1 MDIYGVG
8 VLPLIEDLKRHVPE
22 VWQPWYADDSGGGGT
37 FAAIRRFFE
46 RLCEKGPGRGYF
58 PEPSKSVLVVAAHN
72 VERAKAPFA
81 DLNFKVVMGS
91 RYLGGF
97 VGEAAAQ
104 ASWVEDKASSWAEAV
119 GELAVVAKRFPQTAY
134 AGLQKSLQQ
143 EWQFVQRVTPGIGAA
158 FAAIEASIRDR
169 FLPALFGEEKA
180 ADPTVRTLASLP
192 VKATGLA
199 LPDPTTSSAAN
210 YTASTVCCTHL
221 VQMLRGHTPFRNADH
236 VMVMCCAK
244 QELRAVCNT
253 ADKQV
258 LAAELAKLD
267 PKTCRMVERARETG
281 SWLSV
286 TPTAVCGFELFQLRS
301 SATACG
307 FAMGCFRRS
316 SRRSAMAV
324 APPSPSTTHL
334 IACAVAWSSVVTTTL
349 SASSPT

>member
-1 MDIYGVG
+1 M
-8 VLPLIEDLKRHVPE
+8 
-22 VWQPWYADDSGGGGT
+22 
-37 FAAIRRFFE
+37 
-46 RLCEKGPGRGYF
+46 
-58 PEPSKSVLVVAAHN
+58 LVVAEHN
-72 VERAKAPFA
+72 VERAKAAFA
-81 DLNFKVVMGS
+81 DLNFKVVTGS

-180 ADPTVRTLASLP
+180 ADPTVRTLSSLP
-192 VKATGLA
+192 VKAAGLA

-221 VQMLRGHTPFRNADH
+221 VQALRGHTPFRHADH
-236 VMVMCCAK
+236 VMVMRCAK
-244 QELRAVCNT
+244 HELRAG
-253 ADKQV
+253 ARQQDEQV
-258 LAAELAKLD
+258 LAAELTKLD
-267 PKTCRMVERARETG
+267 PKTCRTVERARETG

-286 TPTAVCGFELFQLRS
+286 TPTAVCGFELSAQEFRDGLRLRYGMLPQKLPEKCDG
-301 SATACG
+301 CG
-307 FAMGCFRRS
+307 AAFSVNHALNCKCGGLVIRRHDDIVGEA
-316 SRRSAMAV
+316 RRPDQAGA
-324 APPSPSTTHL
+324 APQQGSLRTRNHYQ
-334 IACAVAWSSVVTTTL
+334 
-349 SASSPT
+349 